1 MGKVAGISLGA
12 TNSCIAVMDGKQP
25 IVITNAEGFRLTP
38 CVVAYTKNGDKLVG
52 GIAKR
57 NALMQLE
64 NSFYAVKRFIGRKY
78 DEVIDAADKVSYQ
91 VLPDSNGGI
100 KINCHRIGKEF
111 TPEEVSAQI
120 LRKLVDDASK
130 YLGEEVTQAV
140 ITVPAYF
147 NDFQRQATKEAGRL
161 ENLEILRVINEP
173 TAACLAY
180 ELDKKNNETILVFDL
195 GGSTLDISI
204 LEVGDGVFEVLA
216 SSSDP
221 DLGGDNFDQKIID
234 WLTNQFQSQEGLDLR
249 QNIQASQRLTE
260 AAEKAKI
267 ELSLL
272 TQTEVDLPFITATPD
287 GPKHLNATLTRAEF
301 EEMCSEL
308 LARCRLNIEQV
319 IKQAKLSLSD
329 INVVVLVGGSSC
341 IPAVQDLVQ
350 EVTNQEPLKS
360 INPDEAV
367 AIGAAIQGKV
377 ARRDNSIYCM
387 RDVTLLS
394 LGIETI
400 EGTMTKILSRHSNI
414 PVIKSQKF
422 YTATYGQTSV
432 EINILRGEREFAK
445 DNQSLGILRLDGL
458 SLERTEIQVT
468 FDLDANGILNVYAKE
483 ISTGQEKSI
492 SIIGTAT
499 IPAPEVESMVRDAER
514 NAEADRILRQKID
527 MANLIEARKNEGQK
541 LKSYSLKLTSNV
553 DADFITEDS
562 RKMNDAYR
570 VLFNLTNN
578 LVEQVLAAQKR
589 QIEGLLKNLEKAIAQ
604 GNHGEI
610 KLLGNE
616 LQQLMMQVGNATSPS
631 AIATIDDEFYE
642 VI

>member
-38 CVVAYTKNGDKLVG
+38 CVVAYTKNGNKLIG
-52 GIAKR
+52 RIAKR
-57 NALMQLE
+57 NALMQPD

-91 VLPDSNGGI
+91 VLPNSNGGI
-100 KINCHRIGKEF
+100 KINCHHIGKEF
-111 TPEEVSAQI
+111 TPEEISAQI

-130 YLGEEVTQAV
+130 YFGEEITQAV
-140 ITVPAYF
+140 LTVPPYF
-147 NDFQRQATKEAGRL
+147 NDFQRQAVKEAGKL
-161 ENLEILRVINEP
+161 ANLEILRVINEP
-173 TAACLAY
+173 NAACLAY

-195 GGSTLDISI
+195 GGSTLDISV

-234 WLTNQFQSQEGLDLR
+234 WLINQFQSQEGLDLR

-287 GPKHLNATLTRAEF
+287 GPKHLNATLTRTEL
-301 EEMCSEL
+301 EKMCSEL
-308 LARCRLNIEQV
+308 LARCIVNIEQA

-329 INVVVLVGGSSC
+329 INAVVLVGGSSC

-350 EVTNQEPLKS
+350 KVTNQEPLKS

-387 RDVTLLS
+387 RDVTSLS

-400 EGTMTKILSRHSNI
+400 EGTMTRIIPRHSTI

-432 EINILRGEREFAK
+432 EINILMGEREFAK
-445 DNQSLGILRLDGL
+445 DNKKLGILRLDGIP
-458 SLERTEIQVT
+458 LERTEVQVT
-468 FDLDANGILNVYAKE
+468 FDIDINGILNVYAKE
-483 ISTGQEKSI
+483 ISTGKEQSI
-492 SIIGTAT
+492 SIIGASTV
-499 IPAPEVESMVRDAER
+499 PASEVERILRDAEL
-514 NAEADRILRQKID
+514 NVEADRILRQKID
-527 MANLIEARKNEGQK
+527 IANLIEARKSEGQK
-541 LKSYSLKLTSNV
+541 LKSYALKLTPNIG
-553 DADFITEDS
+553 ADFRTEDS
-562 RKMNDAYR
+562 TKSNDAYR
-570 VLFNLTNN
+570 VLFNLTNQ

-589 QIEGLLKNLEKAIAQ
+589 QIEGLLKDLEKAIAQ
-604 GNHGEI
+604 GNYDQI
-610 KLLGNE
+610 TSLGNE
-616 LQQLMMQVGNATSPS
+616 LQQLMMQIGDAASPR